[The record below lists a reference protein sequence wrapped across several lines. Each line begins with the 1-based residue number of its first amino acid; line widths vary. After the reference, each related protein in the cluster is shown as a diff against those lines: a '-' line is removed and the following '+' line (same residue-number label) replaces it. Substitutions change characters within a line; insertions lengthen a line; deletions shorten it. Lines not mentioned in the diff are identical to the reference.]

1 MSAVM
6 SVPTT
11 PRRRRWPLALATLLV
26 LAAGALV
33 LAWSGIQAL
42 APVPLNISVD
52 GERFVEGWALASLSP
67 VHLLLLAALLAF
79 ALLALLIIVPMAV
92 VFSVLGL
99 LVAAL
104 AIVGLPL
111 LAVVAVLAIVLSP
124 LLLLG
129 WLVWKLLT

>member
-1 MSAVM
+1 MSAVL

-26 LAAGALV
+26 LAAGALL

-42 APVPLNISVD
+42 APVPLNISID
-52 GERFVEGWALASLSP
+52 GERIVDGLDLASMP
-67 VHLLLLAALLAF
+67 PEHHLMLAAGLAF
-79 ALLALLIIVPMAV
+79 ALLAALIIVPMAV
-92 VFSVLGL
+92 LLTLLGL
-99 LVAAL
+99 VLAAL

-111 LAVVAVLAIVLSP
+111 LAAVAVLAIVLSP
-124 LLLLG
+124 LLLLV